1 MAARRRP
8 WLAWLPAVIL
18 SVVIVG
24 VLVVAGVLLQGGLG
38 KPTPKPTEGQVTD
51 LNWSSFTETGLDY
64 IRSSRDVRIDLSRPP
79 VEAAAIGLE
88 PDATLV
94 LERIDNLD
102 VQLDYDL
109 ILNGGGEAPGGLR
122 LTASEIRI
130 TTAGG
135 LVTRVE
141 ADLVDVLPFRQALD
155 RFERESATSGWT
167 LDRDAIFAMVEEAT
181 RAGEPYE
188 VAVGPSDRL
197 GLALSATAAC
207 DTSGYCALTYSAA
220 PVG

>member
-1 MAARRRP
+1 MAARKRP

-24 VLVVAGVLLQGGLG
+24 VLVVAGVLIRGGLG
-38 KPTPKPTEGQVTD
+38 QPTPKPTEGQVTE
-51 LNWSSFTETGLDY
+51 LNWSSFTEAGLEY

-79 VEAAAIGLE
+79 VEAAPIGLE

-109 ILNGGGEAPGGLR
+109 ILNGGGEGAGGLR

-130 TTAGG
+130 TTVGG
-135 LVTRVE
+135 LLTSVE

-155 RFERESATSGWT
+155 RFERESESFGWS

-188 VAVGPSDRL
+188 VTAGPSDRV
-197 GLALSATAAC
+197 GLTLSATAFC
-207 DTSGYCALTYSAA
+207 DTSGYCALTYTAA
-220 PVG
+220 PAG